1 MALQCVRQSDFLP
14 LYTYLS
20 TGNVDNAAAPSALPG
35 HDVALT
41 PVDVSGRASTVPVDA
56 DCRAG
61 AGVGVDVIVAVALPT
76 PLARTFDY
84 LWPATPTADV
94 EASIGPV
101 PGLRVAVPFGR
112 RRLTGVVVS
121 IGGSGEVARAKLR
134 RVSRILDVDPVLPDE
149 LLRLL
154 VWAAGY
160 YHHPI
165 GEVLGSALP
174 VALRNGGAA
183 ALAEHERYSLATD
196 VDDALAGLGRA
207 PVQRALVRRLAE
219 EVEGASA
226 PDGVDA
232 SALAGISP
240 RWRASL
246 APLVERGTVRTHRTT
261 VKPASSPVETGPP
274 LSEEQARAVAA
285 LGAAAGRF
293 HAFLLNGVTG
303 SGKTEVYLRAI
314 ADVLGRGGQV
324 LVLVPEIA
332 LTPQLMSRFARRLP
346 GCLVA
351 LHSGL
356 SDAERLQSWLLAAH
370 GEADVVVGTRSA
382 VLVPMPRLAL
392 VVVDEEHDSSLKQH
406 EGFRYHA
413 RDLALMRARDVAAP
427 VVLGSATPSFESLAN
442 VAAGRFEEL
451 PLTVRAGGAAAPA
464 LALLDIRRR
473 PLREGMSEALLDA
486 IAAHL
491 ADGGQA
497 LVFINRRGF
506 APTLLCND
514 CGAAADC
521 ARCDAHMTV
530 HAASGR
536 LRCHHCGAERA
547 MPTGCEACGSIEL
560 DRVGHGTER
569 IAAALAEAFPDVEIA
584 RIDRDSTRR
593 KGALEEVL
601 ERAVSGQA
609 RLLVGTQM
617 LAKGH
622 HFPALTLVGVLDA
635 DRGLYGT
642 DFRALEHMGQLILQ
656 VAGRAGRES
665 RPGTVLVQT
674 RNPDNEMLRTLVN
687 EGYEAFAKAALHDR
701 RLAAWPPYSHVAL
714 VRCDAPEAER
724 PLAFLERVADF
735 LMHDLANRAAEA
747 GGTGTGS
754 PAPEA
759 AVELLGPAP
768 APMERVNGRWRAR
781 LLLQCGERAP
791 LNRTLGRL
799 ASVIDRL
806 PGARN
811 VRWSIDVDPADLY

>member
-1 MALQCVRQSDFLP
+1 MTQVTERPRAPVRDAPPESSPPRDGRDGRGATAGRP
-14 LYTYLS
+14 
-20 TGNVDNAAAPSALPG
+20 TGLV
-35 HDVALT
+35 
-41 PVDVSGRASTVPVDA
+41 
-56 DCRAG
+56 
-61 AGVGVDVIVAVALPT
+61 VGVALPT
-76 PLARTFDY
+76 PLAREFDY
-84 LWPATPTADV
+84 LWPAGSAACPA
-94 EASIGPV
+94 PR
-101 PGLRVAVPFGR
+101 PGLRVRVPFGR
-112 RRLTGVVVS
+112 QRLVGVVASV
-121 IGGSGEVARAKLR
+121 GGSGAVPRAKLR
-134 RVSRILDVDPVLPDE
+134 AVIAVLDEEPVLPDA
-149 LLRLL
+149 LLALL
-154 VWAAGY
+154 DWAASY

-165 GEVLGSALP
+165 GEVLASALP
-174 VALRNGGAA
+174 GPLRAGAPA
-183 ALAEHERYSLATD
+183 VLAEHERF
-196 VDDALAGLGRA
+196 ALAVGLDQALEGLGRA

-219 EVEGASA
+219 GRPVGTVDGDGADIDDG
-226 PDGVDA
+226 PDAGVDA
-232 SALAGISP
+232 SALAGVSP

-246 APLVERGTVRTHRTT
+246 APLVERGTVRARRTT
-261 VKPASSPVETGPP
+261 VRPASSPGETGPE
-274 LSEEQARAVAA
+274 LSAEQRAAVDAVDGARE
-285 LGAAAGRF
+285 RF
-293 HAFLLNGVTG
+293 APFLLDGVTG

-314 ADVLGRGGQV
+314 AATLARGGQA

-356 SDAERLQSWLLAAH
+356 GDAERLQSWLLAAR

-382 VLVPMPRLAL
+382 VLVPMPRLRL
-392 VVVDEEHDSSLKQH
+392 VVVDEEHDTSLKQH

-413 RDLALMRARDVAAP
+413 RDLALMRARDVRAP
-427 VVLGSATPSFESLAN
+427 ILLGSATPSFESIAN
-442 VAAGRFEEL
+442 VAAGRFAKL
-451 PLTVRAGGAAAPA
+451 PLTVRAGGAEPPA
-464 LALLDIRRR
+464 LALVDIRRR
-473 PLREGMSEALLDA
+473 SLREGMSEALLDR
-486 IAAHL
+486 IAAAL

-506 APTLLCND
+506 APTLLCNA
-514 CGAAADC
+514 CGAAAGCD
-521 ARCDAHMTV
+521 RCDAHMTV

-536 LRCHHCGAERA
+536 LRCHHCGSERA
-547 MPTGCEACGSIEL
+547 MPTGCESCGSIEL

-593 KGALEEVL
+593 KGSLERVL
-601 ERAVSGQA
+601 ERAVSGEA

-622 HFPALTLVGVLDA
+622 HFPELTLVGVLDA

-665 RPGTVLVQT
+665 RRGTVLIQT
-674 RNPDNEMLRTLVN
+674 RNPDNPMLRTLVDA
-687 EGYEAFAKAALHDR
+687 GYEAFADAALADR

-714 VRCDAPEAER
+714 VRCDAPQAER

-735 LMHDLANRAAEA
+735 LEHDRAARAETDA
-747 GGTGTGS
+747 TGG
-754 PAPEA
+754 A
-759 AVELLGPAP
+759 AVDVMGPAP

-781 LLLQCGERAP
+781 LLLQCAERAP

-806 PGARN
+806 PGART
-811 VRWSIDVDPADLY
+811 VRWSIDVDPADLF